1 MCKRDKEIVD
11 HLLLHGPNAIDLWDL
26 AFALFGVE
34 WVMPRKVDLLAC
46 WQGHFGIIGAVK
58 YGNPSLNV

>member
-1 MCKRDKEIVD
+1 MQEGQGDK
-11 HLLLHGPNAIDLWDL
+11 HCPNAIDLWDL